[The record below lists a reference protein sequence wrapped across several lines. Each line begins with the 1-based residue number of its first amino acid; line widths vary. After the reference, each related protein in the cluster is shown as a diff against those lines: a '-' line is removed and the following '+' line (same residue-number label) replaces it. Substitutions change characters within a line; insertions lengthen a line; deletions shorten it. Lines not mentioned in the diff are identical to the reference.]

1 MKLIRNR
8 ADVSTIL
15 QVFIQNS
22 SLTTGAGLTG
32 LVYNTTSLVAYYHK
46 DTDTTATAI
55 SLVTMTVGTYTSG
68 GFKEI
73 DATNMP
79 GWYQFCPPNA
89 AINTT
94 GKSVAFMLK
103 GATNMAPCVCELQI
117 PVALDVEQAYNL
129 GADSLPSAAA
139 PAAAG
144 GLPTADSSNRIAG
157 NAGNV
162 AGSVGSVTAA
172 VTPSGGSVGSVTGS
186 VGSVTAAVTPSG
198 GSVGSVTG
206 SVGSVTGNVGGSV
219 ASVTGNVGGSVA
231 SVTGSVGSVTGA
243 VDSVTGAVGSV
254 TGAVVLPTDFTS
266 TMKTSITTAATAA
279 TPTAAAVTGAVGSVT
294 GYGGTSI
301 GSVTGSVGSVTGAV
315 GSVTG
320 AVVLPTDF
328 TSTMKTSITTAATAA
343 TPVAASVTG
352 AVGSVT
358 GAVVLPTD
366 FTSTM
371 KTSITT
377 AATAATPTVHL
388 TYTQAIKK
396 NTALATFMFVMFDPT
411 GTPKTG
417 LGSGITATRSLDGA
431 SFATCT
437 NVPSEIANGW
447 YMISLS
453 AGDLNANVS
462 ALHFTATGAV
472 AADVSIVTAQA

>member
-279 TPTAAAVTGAVGSVT
+279 TPVAASVTGAVGSVT
-294 GYGGTSI
+294 GAV